1 MPVQQ
6 LNRQGRL
13 YTYRDYLSW
22 PDDERWELIDG
33 VAYNMTPSPS
43 RLHQDVARE
52 LLTRFNNYL
61 KGKPC
66 KVYAAP
72 FDVRLPTENEKDDEA
87 KTVVQPDLVVV
98 CDPSKLDEKGC
109 NGAPD
114 LVVEILS
121 PATAKK
127 DMVLKFSRYEKA
139 GIKEYWIISP
149 ENKTLMVFKID
160 PATGRY
166 GRPEMYSDEDTV
178 TVGLFADL
186 TIDLK
191 TVFES

>member
-1 MPVQQ
+1 MSVQ
-6 LNRQGRL
+6 LNRQDRL
-13 YTYRDYLSW
+13 YTYQDYLSW
-22 PDDERWELIDG
+22 PGDERWELIDG
-33 VAYNMTPSPS
+33 VAFDMTPAPS
-43 RLHQDVARE
+43 RFHQDIARE
-52 LLTRFNNYL
+52 LLTQFNNYL
-61 KGKPC
+61 KGKSC

-72 FDVRLPTENEKDDEA
+72 FDVRLPAENEQDDEV
-87 KTVVQPDLVVV
+87 KTVVQPDLVIV

-109 NGAPD
+109 KGAPD
-114 LVVEILS
+114 LIVEISS

-160 PATGRY
+160 PAARRY

-178 TVGLFADL
+178 KVGLFADL
-186 TIDLK
+186 IIDLK